1 MENKDIFLEWAKAQ
15 KVANLPCPR
24 CGGRM
29 EEDLNKNPFCTR
41 AGVYIC
47 SECEMHE
54 QYAASLDAKYH
65 SDTKLSLEDWFVASK
80 IYGNGKMKIDA
91 PDKGMH
97 FVVAEE
103 SVMITDVQ
111 IKHIVKTALQKVSKM
126 WCVAP
131 VTSNGLAVYPEYAS
145 SVIVQNG
152 SLRMMIDKPG
162 DFCVA
167 APEPLTKENLLKGFT
182 KWLEEGYD
190 DGDVKVC
197 ITNAE
202 AARTV
207 NTDAIDSLVA
217 DEIIQFAVFGEI
229 RFEF

>member
-24 CGGRM
+24 CGGPM
-29 EEDLNKNPFCTR
+29 EEDHNKNPFCNR

-54 QYAASLDAKYH
+54 QYAAALDVKYH
-65 SDTKLSLEDWFVASK
+65 SDTKLSLKDWFVASK
-80 IYGNGKMKIDA
+80 IYGNGKMKLDA

-97 FVVAEE
+97 FISAEQ
-103 SVMITDVQ
+103 SVMITDSQ
-111 IKHIVKTALQKVSKM
+111 IQHIVKVALQDASKK

-152 SLRMMIDKPG
+152 SLQLMLDKPG
-162 DFCVA
+162 DFAVA
-167 APEPLTKENLLKGFT
+167 APEPLTKQRLLNGFI
-182 KWLEEGYD
+182 KWLEEGCD
-190 DGDVKVC
+190 NRDHKVC
-197 ITNAE
+197 VTNLE
-202 AARTV
+202 ASRTV
-207 NTDAIDSLVA
+207 DVEAIDSLIA

-229 RFEF
+229 KYEF